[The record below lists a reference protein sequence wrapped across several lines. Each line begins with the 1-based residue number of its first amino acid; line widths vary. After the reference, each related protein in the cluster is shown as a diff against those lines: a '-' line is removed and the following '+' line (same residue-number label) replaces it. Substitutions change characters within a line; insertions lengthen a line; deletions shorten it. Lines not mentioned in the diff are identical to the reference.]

1 MKNYR
6 NFITLL
12 FVLFMGAVYGQQQ
25 MQQKIDMRIDSI
37 GNAKIKLS
45 MTMNAQQWQI
55 WQGSLGNN
63 PAALKRE
70 VERGMPGYFLDDFK
84 LEKDEMNRSFELSL
98 NAYGAC
104 NIDKRGTWIV
114 ETDQKNAN
122 LTKLTE
128 HKYMLV
134 SSPIESG
141 GTIQQ
146 TYTIELP
153 EVATNVKVDTDAY
166 GKSIFK
172 FKMKSPSGGFNL
184 LRLSG
189 LALFVIGGI
198 WTGGKLVS
206 KSKS

>member
-6 NFITLL
+6 KLIPLVL
-12 FVLFMGAVYGQQQ
+12 VLFIGTSYGQQL
-25 MQQKIDMRIDSI
+25 QQKIDMRIDSI

-45 MTMNAQQWQI
+45 MTMNAQQWQV

-104 NIDKRGTWIV
+104 DIDKRGTWIV
-114 ETDQKNAN
+114 ETDQKDAN

-153 EVATNVKVDTDAY
+153 EKASNIKVDTDAY

-172 FKMKSPSGGFNL
+172 FNMESPSGGFNL

-189 LALFVIGGI
+189 LALFVIGGV
-198 WTGGKLVS
+198 WTGGSLLS

>member
-1 MKNYR
+1 
-6 NFITLL
+6 
-12 FVLFMGAVYGQQQ
+12 
-25 MQQKIDMRIDSI
+25 
-37 GNAKIKLS
+37 
-45 MTMNAQQWQI
+45 MNAQQWQI

-104 NIDKRGTWIV
+104 DIDKRGTWIV
-114 ETDQKNAN
+114 ETDQKDAN

-128 HKYMLV
+128 NKYMLV

-153 EVATNVKVDTDAY
+153 EKASNIKVDTDAY

-172 FKMKSPSGGFNL
+172 FEMESPSGGFNL

-189 LALFVIGGI
+189 LALFLIGGA
-198 WTGGKLVS
+198 WTGGSLLS

>member
-6 NFITLL
+6 KLITLL
-12 FVLFMGAVYGQQQ
+12 LVLFIATAYSQQL
-25 MQQKIDMRIDSI
+25 QQKIDMRIDSI

-55 WQGSLGNN
+55 WQSSLGNN

-104 NIDKRGTWIV
+104 DIDKRGTWIV
-114 ETDQKNAN
+114 ETDQKDAN

-128 HKYMLV
+128 NKYMLV

-153 EVATNVKVDTDAY
+153 EKASNIKVDTDAY

-172 FKMKSPSGGFNL
+172 FEMESPSGGFNL

-189 LALFVIGGI
+189 LALFLIGGA
-198 WTGGKLVS
+198 WTGGSLLS

>member
-6 NFITLL
+6 KLITLL
-12 FVLFMGAVYGQQQ
+12 LVLFIATAYGQQL
-25 MQQKIDMRIDSI
+25 QQKIDMRIDSI

-104 NIDKRGTWIV
+104 DIDKRGTWIV
-114 ETDQKNAN
+114 ETDQKDAN

-128 HKYMLV
+128 NKYMLV

-153 EVATNVKVDTDAY
+153 EKASNIKVDTDAY

-172 FKMKSPSGGFNL
+172 FEMESPSGGFNL

-189 LALFVIGGI
+189 LALFLIGGA
-198 WTGGKLVS
+198 WTGGSLLS